1 MYCCEADW
9 KPLVRTSVLLG
20 VFGTALTLAGL
31 LWRLPAAGLG
41 GSALLSF
48 ALYLYIHRTW
58 EQGDFISLAETY
70 LLVSRRK
77 KAYIFHANDIKEVVY
92 GNSIGLK
99 YAEQWFTLNYFVP
112 CKQFQNEL
120 VKFAVRNGI
129 YVHAAGCVSPGHGK
143 YARLRVVKR

>member
-58 EQGDFISLAETY
+58 EQGDF
-70 LLVSRRK
+70 
-77 KAYIFHANDIKEVVY
+77 
-92 GNSIGLK
+92 
-99 YAEQWFTLNYFVP
+99 
-112 CKQFQNEL
+112 
-120 VKFAVRNGI
+120 
-129 YVHAAGCVSPGHGK
+129 
-143 YARLRVVKR
+143 